1 MPTNAPAS
9 VPAPRATAR
18 PPSLPA
24 PLARLTGD
32 GHRAGLTVGF
42 IPSSWTPPAAIRPE
56 EAAALPGLIAA
67 LEQALIPA
75 EPRAI
80 RLHLSRL
87 AMNCRIE
94 DLPERAWEMHLA
106 DFMADLA
113 EVPEDI
119 VAEACAVWRRTRKF
133 WPTIAEFIEMTSWR
147 LRNRRTELARL
158 RVLARVAVNPAPQGM
173 VTRAW
178 LDGLGA

>member
-1 MPTNAPAS
+1 MTANAPAPA
-9 VPAPRATAR
+9 PAPRATAR

-32 GHRAGLTVGF
+32 AHRAGLTVGF
-42 IPSSWTPPAAIRPE
+42 IPSGWTPPAAIRPE
-56 EAAALPGLIAA
+56 DAAALPGLIAA
-67 LEQALIPA
+67 LERALAPA
-75 EPRAI
+75 EPAAI

-94 DLPERAWEMHLA
+94 DLPERAWEMHLT

-119 VAEACAVWRRTRKF
+119 VAHACAVWRRTQKF
-133 WPTIAEFIEMTSWR
+133 WPTIAEFLELTGWR
-147 LRNRRTELARL
+147 LRQRRTELARL
-158 RVLARVAVNPAPQGM
+158 RVLAQVAANPAPDGR
-173 VTRAW
+173 VTREW
-178 LDGLGA
+178 LGRVGA